1 MFSGKPFYMLQCDF
15 CYMIS
20 PEMFAEF
27 VLPELAESC
36 RRLDRSFYHLDGKGE
51 LPHLPQLLSIPELGG
66 IQWVP
71 GAGETPY
78 YEWIDVYRA
87 VADAGKRTPSAAPSC
102 SSCAAASVPSASRS
116 CAISCAAI
124 PSRPQSDPAPPPRRT
139 IAGEKPNTLRNT
151 REK

>member
-15 CYMIS
+15 CYMITLEKF
-20 PEMFAEF
+20 PEFG
-27 VLPELAESC
+27 LPDHAESC

-51 LPHLPQLLSIPELGG
+51 LPPLPQLLSIPELGG

-87 VADAGKRTPSAAPSC
+87 VADAGKRIWINIDGDFDSAARLIDAVGRPELFVVRGGIGPEREPELRDFLRRY
-102 SSCAAASVPSASRS
+102 SVPAS
-116 CAISCAAI
+116 
-124 PSRPQSDPAPPPRRT
+124 
-139 IAGEKPNTLRNT
+139 E
-151 REK
+151 